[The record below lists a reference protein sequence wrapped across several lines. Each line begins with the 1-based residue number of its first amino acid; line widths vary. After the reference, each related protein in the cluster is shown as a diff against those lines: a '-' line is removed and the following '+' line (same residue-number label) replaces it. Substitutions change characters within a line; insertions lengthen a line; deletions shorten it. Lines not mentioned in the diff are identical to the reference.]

1 MDEILELLDSAATA
15 AGDLIPLCTG
25 PVSQRCALLALQTHL
40 DRVGVVQAKL
50 LALAEASKAHEGT
63 GARNAAGWLAGK
75 SKSSLG
81 SAKKKAELG
90 EAMNK
95 SKALDD
101 AVTNGE
107 LSPDAAAAL
116 HDAVT
121 NPPENASEADV
132 DELVDAVKGAD
143 PFEAKQAANR
153 WKEILSSETEEQAE
167 DRRYQQRSLRM
178 TAPCDGLVTI
188 NATLPVLQARQV
200 FASVSHIAGQYGKDD
215 TRTTEQRLADGLIEL
230 ATAYAKGQVN
240 GGRENPNLLI
250 TIPVDSLT
258 GDSNEPGVTSWGDHI
273 PAFVVRQ
280 LAENATLQRVLQAG
294 SHILDLGRSARL
306 ATDQQ
311 YQALV
316 VRDGGCREPGC
327 HIPAA
332 WCQVDH
338 LTDWILGG
346 ATDLDNLVLWCTFH
360 HHEKHRPGV
369 KVLGNAHDLHL
380 QRADGT
386 IVHCPP
392 KGGGV
397 TRNSS
402 SRETTQTGL
411 FDEPPERS
419 TQAAA

>member
-1 MDEILELLDSAATA
+1 
-15 AGDLIPLCTG
+15 
-25 PVSQRCALLALQTHL
+25 
-40 DRVGVVQAKL
+40 
-50 LALAEASKAHEGT
+50 
-63 GARNAAGWLAGK
+63 
-75 SKSSLG
+75 
-81 SAKKKAELG
+81 
-90 EAMNK
+90 MNK

-121 NPPENASEADV
+121 NPPEGASEADV
-132 DELVDAVKGAD
+132 DQLVDAVKGAD

-153 WKEILSSETEEQAE
+153 WKEILSSESEEQAE
-167 DRRYQQRSLRM
+167 ERRHQQRSVRM

-200 FASVSHIAGQYGKDD
+200 YASVSHIAGQYGKDD
-215 TRTTEQRLADGLIEL
+215 SRTTEQRLADGLVEL
-230 ATAYAKGQVN
+230 ATAYAKGQIT

-258 GDSNEPGVTSWGDHI
+258 GHSDEPGVTSWGDRI
-273 PAFVVRQ
+273 PAFVVRR

-294 SHILDLGRSARL
+294 SHILDLGRSVRL

-316 VRDGGCREPGC
+316 VRDGGCRWPEC
-327 HIPAA
+327 HLPAA
-332 WCQVDH
+332 WCQIDH
-338 LTDWILGG
+338 LTDWILDGP
-346 ATDLDNLVLWCTFH
+346 TDLDNLVLWCTFH

-369 KVLGNAHDLHL
+369 TVLGNAHDLRL
-380 QRADGT
+380 QLADGT

-392 KGGGV
+392 KNGRDV

-402 SRETTQTGL
+402 SRQTSRAEQGDL

>member
-1 MDEILELLDSAATA
+1 MDEILDALETA
-15 AGDLIPLCTG
+15 AAAAEDLVDLCVG
-25 PVSQRCALLALQTHL
+25 PVSQRAGLLALQRHL
-40 DRVGVVQAKL
+40 DRIGVTQAKL
-50 LALAEASKAHEGT
+50 LARAEAAKAHEGT

-81 SAKKKAELG
+81 SAKRKAELG

-121 NPPENASEADV
+121 NPPEGASDADV
-132 DELVDAVKGAD
+132 DQLVDAVKGAD

-153 WKEILSSETEEQAE
+153 WKEILSSESEEQAE
-167 DRRYQQRSLRM
+167 ERRHQQRALRM

-200 FASVSHIAGQYGKDD
+200 FASVSHIAGQYGKND

-230 ATAYAKGQVN
+230 ATAYAKGQVT

-258 GDSNEPGVTSWGDHI
+258 GDSDEPGVTSWGDRI
-273 PAFVVRQ
+273 PAFVVRR
-280 LAENATLQRVLQAG
+280 LAENATLQRVLQSG
-294 SHILDLGRSARL
+294 SHILDLGRSVRL

-316 VRDGGCREPGC
+316 VRDGGCRWPEC
-327 HIPAA
+327 RLPAA

-338 LTDWILGG
+338 LTDWILDGP
-346 ATDLDNLVLWCTFH
+346 TNLDNLVLWCTFH

-369 KVLGNAHDLHL
+369 KVLGNAHDLRL
-380 QRADGT
+380 QLVDGT
-386 IVHCPP
+386 IIHCPP
-392 KGGGV
+392 KSV
-397 TRNSS
+397 AQNSS
-402 SRETTQTGL
+402 STAPTQTGL